1 VWKTLW
7 ITLIGG
13 AVETSSAQGTWSE
26 VLEEVQKKVS
36 DQKFQTWFEPIQ
48 LLKFEPDKLVLE
60 VPNPFFGDWFEE
72 HNLPILEDVL
82 REHLGQKPQIH
93 LVVSSLYYEQDQ
105 GPIQRPDMPARDSM
119 RASREAVRWHHN
131 LNPRFIYGNF
141 VVGKSNEFAHA
152 AAQAVAKEP
161 GGIYNP
167 LFIYGG
173 TGLGKTHLMQAI
185 GHAALERNPDARVY
199 YAPSEKFMNEMIQ
212 AITAGR
218 TVDFRRKYRN
228 LDLLLLDDI
237 HFLSGRE
244 STQEEFFHTFNT
256 LHDAHRQIVITSD
269 RPPRDIAKVE
279 ERLISR
285 FNSGLVTDIQAPDLE
300 TRVAILRA
308 KGQREGIT
316 LPEDVMFLIA
326 ERIQSNIRELEGCLV
341 RISALAHLLQA
352 PITTD
357 LAVEVLRVFG
367 QPNADPVDVGRI
379 QLRVAK
385 EFDVTVESLRGKRRT
400 ARIAFARQVAM
411 FLAKKLTP
419 MTLVEIGKN
428 FGNRDHTTVLYAV
441 DKIGGMRTSDHELDR
456 RVDRMTREL
465 SGDRH

>member
-1 VWKTLW
+1 MK
-7 ITLIGG
+7 
-13 AVETSSAQGTWSE
+13 SSIESGTWVE
-26 VLEEVQKKVS
+26 VLEEVRKRVTP
-36 DQKFQTWFEPIQ
+36 QKFQTWFEHLQ
-48 LLKFEPDKLVLE
+48 VLTLEPERLVLE

-72 HNLPILEDVL
+72 HSLPLLLDVL
-82 REHLGQKPQIH
+82 EQHAQIRPKAH
-93 LVVSSLYYEQDQ
+93 FVVSSTYYDQEQPQ
-105 GPIQRPDMPARDSM
+105 AATPSPASPQPAR
-119 RASREAVRWHHN
+119 RRGPPRWIHN
-131 LNPRFIYGNF
+131 LHPRFTFDNF

-152 AAQAVAKEP
+152 ACRAIAKDP
-161 GGIYNP
+161 GRPYNP
-167 LFIYGG
+167 LFIYGD

-185 GHAALERNPDARVY
+185 GHALLEQSPDARVY
-199 YAPSEKFMNEMIQ
+199 YASSEKFMNEMIQ

-228 LDLLLLDDI
+228 LDMLLLDDI

-256 LHDAHRQIVITSD
+256 LHDSHRQIVITSD

-316 LPEDVMFLIA
+316 LPEDVMFMIA
-326 ERIQSNIRELEGCLV
+326 ERIQTNIRELEGCLV

-352 PITTD
+352 PITSD
-357 LAVEVLRVFG
+357 LAMEVLRVFG
-367 QPNADPVDVGRI
+367 QPGDDPVDVGRI
-379 QLRVAK
+379 QHRVAK
-385 EFDVTVESLRGKRRT
+385 EFDVTIESLRGKRRT
-400 ARIAFARQVAM
+400 AKIAFARQVAM
-411 FLAKKLTP
+411 FLTKQLTP

-428 FGNRDHTTVLYAV
+428 FGNRDHTTVIYAL
-441 DKIGGMRTSDHELDR
+441 DKIGQLRKSDHELDR
-456 RVDRMTREL
+456 RVDRIVREIR
-465 SGDRH
+465 GKVH

>member
-1 VWKTLW
+1 MNKSVDNCSPGAAVSSSVGPDFW
-7 ITLIGG
+7 GG
-13 AVETSSAQGTWSE
+13 VLAE
-26 VLEEVQKKVS
+26 VRKRTTP
-36 DQKFQTWFEPIQ
+36 QKFQTWFEPLQ
-48 LLKFEPDKLVLE
+48 VLTLEPERLVLE

-72 HNLPILEDVL
+72 HSLPLLLSVME
-82 REHLGQKPQIH
+82 QTAQIRPKVH
-93 LVVSSLYYEQDQ
+93 FVVSSAYYDQEQPQ
-105 GPIQRPDMPARDSM
+105 GPTPDVPTQ
-119 RASREAVRWHHN
+119 AVQTRRVAPRWLHN
-131 LNPRFIYGNF
+131 LHPRFTFDNF

-152 AAQAVAKEP
+152 ACRAIANDA
-161 GGIYNP
+161 GGLYNP
-167 LFIYGG
+167 LFIYGD

-185 GHAALERNPDARVY
+185 GHAQLERNPDARVY

-256 LHDAHRQIVITSD
+256 LHDMHRQIVITSD

-285 FNSGLVTDIQAPDLE
+285 FSSGLVTDIQAPDLE

-357 LAVEVLRVFG
+357 LTVEVLRVFG
-367 QPNADPVDVGRI
+367 QPSGNPVDVGRI
-379 QLRVAK
+379 QQRVAK

-411 FLAKKLTP
+411 FLAKQLTP
-419 MTLVEIGKN
+419 MTLVEIGKS

-441 DKIGGMRTSDHELDR
+441 DKIGVSRGADQELGQRIDR
-456 RVDRMTREL
+456 ISREL
-465 SGDRH
+465 SGSVS